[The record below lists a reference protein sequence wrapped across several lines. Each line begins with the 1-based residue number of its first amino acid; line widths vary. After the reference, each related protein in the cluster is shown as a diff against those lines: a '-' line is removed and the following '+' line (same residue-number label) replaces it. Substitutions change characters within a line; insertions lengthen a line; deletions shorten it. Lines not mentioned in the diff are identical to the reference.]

1 MKPIFAAATTEVAL
15 IVFRTACPPCVGQKN
30 RASFRPDV
38 RLADDA
44 AVVVVLLAQ
53 ERAET
58 RAAFADRSKPLRGE
72 LRLDLGCPQRLG
84 EPASPPFRSTSP
96 TWNAILVCN

>member
-1 MKPIFAAATTEVAL
+1 MITLYLDSSSLIKLYIAENASDEVRQDLCEVDAAAT
-15 IVFRTACPPCVGQKN
+15 
-30 RASFRPDV
+30 S
-38 RLADDA
+38 
-44 AVVVVLLAQ
+44 AVSY
-53 ERAET
+53 AET

-96 TWNAILVCN
+96 TWSGTLG